1 MGEGSVLQK
10 LGPVQLQS
18 MDAATNEVDTA
29 MPQTGQIPHGLEVGF
44 KQGSLLAGETAQP
57 LPTAEPEVLR
67 GHQQPGETG
76 AKWGPRVQG
85 EDHPAGKEA
94 LRVIPEPL
102 LQVATDPLLLPPRAA
117 EDLTEALPGLL
128 KGVAV
133 VVVLAATA
141 SQ

>member
-1 MGEGSVLQK
+1 M
-10 LGPVQLQS
+10 
-18 MDAATNEVDTA
+18 
-29 MPQTGQIPHGLEVGF
+29 GF
-44 KQGSLLAGETAQP
+44 KQGSLLTGETAQP

-102 LQVATDPLLLPPRAA
+102 LQVPTDLSPVLPQVAEVLPP
-117 EDLTEALPGLL
+117 
-128 KGVAV
+128 
-133 VVVLAATA
+133 
-141 SQ
+141 